1 MRFPSATVPD
11 CTLLLDVL
19 DSNNRSGHDRVFPNS
34 LLAHTEGKIRVA
46 LGWFKRLNL
55 IDDPLRILGVID
67 EREDVLRPP

>member
-11 CTLLLDVL
+11 CILLLDVL

-34 LLAHTEGKIRVA
+34 PLAHTERKIRVA